1 MEPSAVSDIDAL
13 RDLVLAQQDSI
24 DKPIGQ
30 NMALRTALLALFA
43 TYPDKPRL
51 KTVFDRMQ
59 ETATAKSLY
68 VAAQDASLVEAE
80 RWLDELARPWREEQ

>member
-1 MEPSAVSDIDAL
+1 MAGDIEQI
-13 RDLVLAQQDSI
+13 RDLVLSQQDSI
-24 DKPIGQ
+24 DKLIGQ

-43 TYPDKPRL
+43 THPDKPRL
-51 KTVFDRMQ
+51 KAVFDRMQ